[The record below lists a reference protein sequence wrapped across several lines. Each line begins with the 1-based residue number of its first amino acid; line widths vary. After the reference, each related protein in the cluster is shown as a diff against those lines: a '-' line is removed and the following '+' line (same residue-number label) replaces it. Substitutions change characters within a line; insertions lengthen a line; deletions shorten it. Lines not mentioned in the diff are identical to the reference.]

1 MKYPTKEEL
10 KQKVARAIDRLF
22 RRDESLFKL
31 DVNERSIAHRLAAYL
46 QDEFGDEWDVDC

>member
-31 DVNERSIAHRLAAYL
+31 DVNERSISHRLAAYL